1 MINKVFDAPQNFL
14 LNSGGQYLIRP
25 IHHDDR
31 IKLLNLFDSLS
42 PKSRYF
48 RFAHSMSALPESMLQ
63 HLLSPE
69 ANSASEI
76 TLVAE
81 VPISE
86 SSVNHPIPNSRIV
99 GISRCVGSG
108 NKSSCEFS
116 LSVSDDFHG
125 EGVGS
130 HLIQSIINFAHHK
143 GFKDIY
149 GYVLK
154 NNHEMLDLMRHQGFS
169 IYDEMEDDD
178 FKLVRHNV

>member
-1 MINKVFDAPQNFL
+1 MVNKVFDTPQTL
-14 LNSGGQYLIRP
+14 PLNSGGKYIIRP

-31 IKLLNLFDSLS
+31 NKLLTLFDSLS
-42 PKSRYF
+42 AKSRYF
-48 RFAHSMSALPESMLQ
+48 RFAHSMSALPETMLQ
-63 HLLSPE
+63 HLLSKD
-69 ANSASEI
+69 ANNSSEI

-81 VPISE
+81 VPFSE
-86 SSVNHPIPNSRIV
+86 SSMNHPIRESRIV
-99 GISRCVGSG
+99 GISRCVGSA
-108 NKSSCEFS
+108 NEPSCEFS

-154 NNHEMLDLMRHQGFS
+154 NNHEMFELMTHLGFS
-169 IYDEMEDDD
+169 ITDDAGEDD
-178 FKLVRHNV
+178 FKLVRHTV